1 MTALAA
7 GVAVVA
13 SGIPSYQPF
22 ADVVELD
29 DWPGGLRRYIFDPEA
44 RRRAVA
50 AGQALVQREWTLPLI
65 ADQWRRYFDGFRERA
80 PRR

>member
-1 MTALAA
+1 MLFNSYSFLFLFLPVSLALFY
-7 GVAVVA
+7 GL
-13 SGIPSYQPF
+13 IR
-22 ADVVELD
+22 L
-29 DWPGGLRRYIFDPEA
+29 GLRRYIFDPEA